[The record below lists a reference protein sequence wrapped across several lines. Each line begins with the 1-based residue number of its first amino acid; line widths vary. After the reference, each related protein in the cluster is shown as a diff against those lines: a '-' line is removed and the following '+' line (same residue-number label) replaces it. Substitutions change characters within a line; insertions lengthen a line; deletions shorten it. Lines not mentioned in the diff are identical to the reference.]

1 MPKKKPMKTEAR
13 PKKKKDQ
20 RTVISKNATSKSAVS
35 KSAASKGTVSRG
47 APKAAA
53 SVTSRG
59 NVAKATPSR
68 SPAELKSRT
77 NSEKGPKLE
86 KGKLE
91 KSLKPLAKVKAAPA
105 APPAAATSLAGKGPQ
120 KPSKPARRIPN
131 AELNKIRTLLSQK
144 KIALTNHLQSEL
156 SELEKPEKR
165 HRSDLE
171 EIASDTHD
179 TDSLCEIM
187 DIETSQ
193 IGQIDMALKK
203 IDNGTY
209 GICEDCG
216 GEIPL
221 IRLEALPFATQC
233 IECKRKAEIE
243 GRISA
248 ER

>member
-1 MPKKKPMKTEAR
+1 MPKKKPTKTEAR
-13 PKKKKDQ
+13 PRKKKEQ
-20 RTVISKNATSKSAVS
+20 RVPVSKIATSPRVASARRRAKEAPSPKTAGSAVS
-35 KSAASKGTVSRG
+35 RSGVAA
-47 APKAAA
+47 KAAA
-53 SVTSRG
+53 AGR
-59 NVAKATPSR
+59 PR
-68 SPAELKSRT
+68 E
-77 NSEKGPKLE
+77 
-86 KGKLE
+86 E
-91 KSLKPLAKVKAAPA
+91 KSPKPLAKVKAGPREAA
-105 APPAAATSLAGKGPQ
+105 AVVKAPPK
-120 KPSKPARRIPN
+120 KPTRRIPN
-131 AELNKIRTLLSQK
+131 SELNKIRNFLAQK

-165 HRSDLE
+165 HRTDLE

-187 DIETSQ
+187 DIEASQ
-193 IGQIDMALKK
+193 IGQIDMALTK

>member
-1 MPKKKPMKTEAR
+1 MPKKKPTRIEAR
-13 PKKKKDQ
+13 PRKKKEQ
-20 RTVISKNATSKSAVS
+20 RTVS
-35 KSAASKGTVSRG
+35 
-47 APKAAA
+47 KAAA
-53 SVTSRG
+53 GAKSSARASRQASPG
-59 NVAKATPSR
+59 KPAAGASRPAAKAAT
-68 SPAELKSRT
+68 AKAAT
-77 NSEKGPKLE
+77 AKAATI
-86 KGKLE
+86 
-91 KSLKPLAKVKAAPA
+91 KPLARVKAPSQKTAPA
-105 APPAAATSLAGKGPQ
+105 SAIKAPP

-131 AELNKIRTLLSQK
+131 SELNKIRSFLSQK

-165 HRSDLE
+165 HRTDLE

-187 DIETSQ
+187 DIEASQ
-193 IGQIDMALKK
+193 IGQIDMALTK

-233 IECKRKAEIE
+233 IDCKRKAEIE

>member
-1 MPKKKPMKTEAR
+1 MSAR
-13 PKKKKDQ
+13 
-20 RTVISKNATSKSAVS
+20 
-35 KSAASKGTVSRG
+35 
-47 APKAAA
+47 
-53 SVTSRG
+53 
-59 NVAKATPSR
+59 
-68 SPAELKSRT
+68 
-77 NSEKGPKLE
+77 
-86 KGKLE
+86 
-91 KSLKPLAKVKAAPA
+91 PLAKVKAAPA
-105 APPAAATSLAGKGPQ
+105 APPAAVKAQ
-120 KPSKPARRIPN
+120 KPSKPALRIPN

-144 KIALTNHLQSEL
+144 KLAITNHLQSEL

-221 IRLEALPFATQC
+221 IRLEVLPFATQC

-243 GRISA
+243 GKISA

>member
-1 MPKKKPMKTEAR
+1 MPKKKPTKTEAR
-13 PKKKKDQ
+13 PKKKKAE
-20 RTVISKNATSKSAVS
+20 RSPVS
-35 KSAASKGTVSRG
+35 KGVASARAAAPRRGTRETAPRAVASRSAATKASPKVSADARTR
-47 APKAAA
+47 
-53 SVTSRG
+53 S
-59 NVAKATPSR
+59 AT
-68 SPAELKSRT
+68 E
-77 NSEKGPKLE
+77 EKV
-86 KGKLE
+86 
-91 KSLKPLAKVKAAPA
+91 LKPLAKVKAGARETAPA
-105 APPAAATSLAGKGPQ
+105 AAAKAPQ
-120 KPSKPARRIPN
+120 KPAKPARRIPSG
-131 AELNKIRTLLSQK
+131 ELNKIRTLLSQK

-165 HRSDLE
+165 HRTDLE

-187 DIETSQ
+187 DIEASQ
-193 IGQIDMALKK
+193 IGQIDMALTK

>member
-1 MPKKKPMKTEAR
+1 MPKKKPTKTEAR
-13 PKKKKDQ
+13 PRKKKEQ
-20 RTVISKNATSKSAVS
+20 RTPVS
-35 KSAASKGTVSRG
+35 KGVASPRGASARRGTREAPSPKTAGGSASRG
-47 APKAAA
+47 SSVAGKSVAAKTAAA
-53 SVTSRG
+53 GRSR
-59 NVAKATPSR
+59 
-68 SPAELKSRT
+68 E
-77 NSEKGPKLE
+77 
-86 KGKLE
+86 E
-91 KSLKPLAKVKAAPA
+91 KSPKPLAKVKAGPRD
-105 APPAAATSLAGKGPQ
+105 AAAVVKGPQ
-120 KPSKPARRIPN
+120 KPAKPTRRIPN
-131 AELNKIRTLLSQK
+131 AELNKIRNLLAQK

-165 HRSDLE
+165 HRTDLE

-187 DIETSQ
+187 DIEASQ
-193 IGQIDMALKK
+193 IGQIDMALTK

>member
-1 MPKKKPMKTEAR
+1 MPKKKPTKTEAR
-13 PKKKKDQ
+13 PKKKK
-20 RTVISKNATSKSAVS
+20 APVS
-35 KSAASKGTVSRG
+35 KGVTSPRGAATRRGAREAPSPKTPVVPASRG
-47 APKAAA
+47 SVAVKTPAA
-53 SVTSRG
+53 
-59 NVAKATPSR
+59 
-68 SPAELKSRT
+68 
-77 NSEKGPKLE
+77 GPK
-86 KGKLE
+86 G
-91 KSLKPLAKVKAAPA
+91 SKPLAKVKAGPREA
-105 APPAAATSLAGKGPQ
+105 APTAGKAPQ
-120 KPSKPARRIPN
+120 KPSKPTRRIPN
-131 AELNKIRTLLSQK
+131 AELNKIRSFLSQK
-144 KIALTNHLQSEL
+144 KLALTNHLQSEL

-165 HRSDLE
+165 HRTDLE

-187 DIETSQ
+187 DIEASQ
-193 IGQIDMALKK
+193 IGQIDMALTK